1 MREISVAAISDGRH
15 ESAMVAGKWRFRLV
29 PSAALVCWL
38 QESGTRPVLCARA
51 AKLGWAMA
59 DELELQL
66 ERIEHSVAEIVGAV
80 QKLRDDR
87 AAARE
92 AASGEINQRLRRFL
106 ERKKQ
111 A

>member
-1 MREISVAAISDGRH
+1 MLPAD
-15 ESAMVAGKWRFRLV
+15 
-29 PSAALVCWL
+29 
-38 QESGTRPVLCARA
+38 LCADA

-59 DELELQL
+59 DELEQQL
-66 ERIEHSVAEIVGAV
+66 GRIEHSVAEIVEAV
-80 QKLRDDR
+80 QKLRDGR

-92 AASGEINQRLRRFL
+92 AASAEINQRLMRFL